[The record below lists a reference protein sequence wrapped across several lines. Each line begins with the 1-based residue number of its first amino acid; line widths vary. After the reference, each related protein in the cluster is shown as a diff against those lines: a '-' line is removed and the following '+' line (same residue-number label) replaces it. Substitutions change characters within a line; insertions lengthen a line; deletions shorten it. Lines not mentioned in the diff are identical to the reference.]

1 MLVCPYSMIR
11 FEFVEGQEPLLIFVI
26 LTSARFESVVN
37 LLKADLKIPHI
48 MTLELIYDRRAFMIL
63 TTGFT
68 FFRFTG

>member
-1 MLVCPYSMIR
+1 MDSNRWPLLTEPQSLPGIFMLVCPYSMIR

-48 MTLELIYDRRAFMIL
+48 MTLES
-63 TTGFT
+63 
-68 FFRFTG
+68 